1 MSMCVH
7 NHKNN
12 QVSICTTIKHVALLG
27 ACMFP
32 TTKRFIVGQ
41 SLHAYWGPG
50 AMSHVLPKR
59 EEKKNEHGGRIQ
71 HVSRIYMTCIWIN
84 LMLML
89 FSKCRSEMFSTICD
103 FKPSSL
109 LILLLFSAVH
119 GRPDSISAI
128 SERPDLFGSS
138 SRRPNLISADCR
150 RPELIRTKIDLSR
163 PWTTRFDLVLLKWLY

>member
-1 MSMCVH
+1 MCVH

-12 QVSICTTIKHVALLG
+12 QVSICTTIKHVALLA

-32 TTKRFIVGQ
+32 NNKKIHCWTITTCI
-41 SLHAYWGPG
+41 L

-71 HVSRIYMTCIWIN
+71 RVSRIYVTSIWIN

-128 SERPDLFGSS
+128 SERRDLFGSS
-138 SRRPNLISADCR
+138 SRQPNLISADC
-150 RPELIRTKIDLSR
+150 
-163 PWTTRFDLVLLKWLY
+163 